1 MTYVDCPKTNFRY
14 LVMCYL
20 RANNIEDYNKF
31 ETGFDRVS
39 DKPTI
44 TIWQYEIEQPSVD
57 YLINDK
63 YSIYK
68 SSIKNIKQ
76 DEVRESF
83 RQANYPWVAVIQ
95 KIHMNKNV
103 ELNCLQALYPDLFVP
118 ERQTD
123 PPITK

>member
-83 RQANYPWVAVIQ
+83 RQANYPWGAVIQ
-95 KIHMNKNV
+95 KLHVHKDVEMNY
-103 ELNCLQALYPDLFVP
+103 L
-118 ERQTD
+118 
-123 PPITK
+123 